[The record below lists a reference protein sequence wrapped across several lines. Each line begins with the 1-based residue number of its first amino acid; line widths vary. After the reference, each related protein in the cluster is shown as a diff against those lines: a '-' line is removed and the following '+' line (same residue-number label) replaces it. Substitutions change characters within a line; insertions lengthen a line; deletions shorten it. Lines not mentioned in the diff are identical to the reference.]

1 MGIVEG
7 LLALGVGEGG
17 EERCRLG
24 GVGRAVCLC
33 GVRVGGPALLAE
45 SRQRP
50 DALLQPGVQLR
61 EGGRSASGRG
71 A

>member
-1 MGIVEG
+1 M
-7 LLALGVGEGG
+7 
-17 EERCRLG
+17 
-24 GVGRAVCLC
+24 CLC

-61 EGGRSASGRG
+61 EAEGARLEEAHEELVGFNAVAVDEVSRSG
-71 A
+71 AKMRR